1 MASKLPLL
9 LAELRR
15 RKVYRVAA
23 VYVVVG
29 LGILGA
35 AEVILD
41 PLGLGA
47 LRAYVVILVLLGF
60 PIALVLAWAY
70 EVKPEQQQA
79 LESAESE
86 RTQHHGALPSE
97 DLRPSLAVLPF
108 ANLSLDPKNEFFGLG
123 VMDDVLTRL
132 TAVGGLRVI
141 SRASVIRYLVGDK
154 STPEIAREL
163 GVTNLLE
170 GSVRREGNRVRVVA
184 QLVDAKTDEHLW
196 ASTYDRD
203 LEDVFRVQTDVAESI
218 ALALRAELS
227 AEERKRVRRVPTENL
242 AAYDR
247 FVRAVGATER
257 MLPEDLAEA
266 EEHCQEAIRLD
277 PGFAKA
283 YAVLAQSRVM
293 AGLYAN
299 QHPAELFPKIQEAA
313 SRALELDPQCVEART
328 AMAAFK
334 LHYEWDS
341 VAAGQE
347 LARAL
352 ALNPDASDAHL
363 WQGDYLLCHGRFDEA
378 ETEVRRAL
386 ASDPLS
392 PLAHHDLGKVL
403 ALSGRPA
410 EAVQVSRAAADL
422 WPDLPTLHLWTG
434 TSHFLL
440 NEPEEALPSFEK
452 AAQLSGGLPFFESM
466 RGLGL
471 AVLGLREEARTV
483 LEGLK
488 TRSLSEYVDPYNLF
502 QVTAALDGLEDALPY
517 LEEALEVRSFF
528 LPYLGVLPP
537 YKSFHNHP
545 RFRAVLDK
553 IWPGVSFEV

>member
-1 MASKLPLL
+1 MASKLSQLL
-9 LAELRR
+9 TELKR
-15 RKVYRVAA
+15 RKVYRVAG

-41 PLGLGA
+41 PLGLEA
-47 LRAYVVILVLLGF
+47 LRPYIVILVLLGF

-70 EVKPEQQQA
+70 EVKPEQPPG
-79 LESAESE
+79 SRRGE
-86 RTQHHGALPSE
+86 REGGHQPSTHPSE
-97 DLRPSLAVLPF
+97 DPRPSLAVLPF
-108 ANLSLDPKNEFFGLG
+108 ANLSQDPKNEFFSLG
-123 VMDDVLTRL
+123 VMDDILTRL
-132 TAVGGLRVI
+132 TVVGGLRVI
-141 SRASVIRYLVGDK
+141 SRASVIRYQAANK

-163 GVTNLLE
+163 GVRNLLE

-184 QLVDAKTDEHLW
+184 QLVDADTDEPLW

-203 LEDVFRVQTDVAESI
+203 LEDVFRVQTDVAENI

-227 AEERKRVRRVPTENL
+227 AEERNRVRSIPTENF
-242 AAYDR
+242 AAYDH
-247 FVRAVGATER
+247 FVRAVSATER
-257 MLPEDLAEA
+257 MLPKDLAQA

-283 YAVLAQSRVM
+283 YAVLAQSRVI

-299 QHPAELFPKIQEAA
+299 QHPAELFPRIQEAA
-313 SRALELDPQCVEART
+313 RRALELDPQCVEAHT

-334 LHYEWDS
+334 LHHEWDS
-341 VAAGQE
+341 VGAGQE

-352 ALNPDASDAHL
+352 ALNPDASEAHL
-363 WQGDYLLCHGRFDEA
+363 WQGDYLLCHGHFDEA
-378 ETEVRRAL
+378 EAEVRRAL
-386 ASDPLS
+386 SSDPLS

-410 EAVQVSRAAADL
+410 EAAQVSRAAVDL
-422 WPDLPTLHLWTG
+422 WPDLPTLHLWMG

-452 AAQLSGGLPFFESM
+452 AARLSGCLPFFESM
-466 RGLGL
+466 RGFGL
-471 AVLGLREEARTV
+471 AALGLREESRDV

-488 TRSLSEYVDPYNLF
+488 TRSRSEYVDPYNLF

-517 LEEALEVRSFF
+517 LEEALKVRSFF

-537 YKSFHNHP
+537 YRSFHNHP

-553 IWPGVSFEV
+553 IWPGVRFEA